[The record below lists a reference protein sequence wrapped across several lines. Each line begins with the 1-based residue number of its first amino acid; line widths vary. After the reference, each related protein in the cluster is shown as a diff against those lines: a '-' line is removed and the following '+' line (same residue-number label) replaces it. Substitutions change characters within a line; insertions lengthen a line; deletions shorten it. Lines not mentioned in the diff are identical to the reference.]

1 MTAVHENPVT
11 TAADSL
17 GTDIAADSLGT
28 DIAADTVQVTPVAGH
43 IGADISGVDLRETLT
58 EAQVATISA
67 ALYEYKVLFFRDQHI
82 GHAEQIAFSRRFG
95 AVTPSHPYDDDAP
108 TEFPEILAV
117 DSRLYEK
124 RFGVKKFSYT
134 NQWHTDVSPL
144 INPPAASILR
154 AEIAPERGGD
164 TRWTN
169 LVAAYENLP
178 DALRR
183 FVDGLRAEHRFGGSR
198 PVWDADSDYAKKVA
212 TAPLVTEHP
221 VVRVHP
227 VTGERALFVNPGFT
241 TRIVGLR
248 PDQSDAI
255 LKLLFDE
262 IAQPAY
268 TVRFR
273 WERGSI
279 AFWDNRATAHLA
291 PSDLDHL
298 DVTRVL
304 YRTTLEGEIP
314 VGIDGQPSTP
324 ISGAAF
330 KGA

>member
-1 MTAVHENPVT
+1 MTTIETPR
-11 TAADSL
+11 TATAL
-17 GTDIAADSLGT
+17 EI
-28 DIAADTVQVTPVAGH
+28 TPVAGH
-43 IGADISGVDLRETLT
+43 IGAEVTGVDLRTELT
-58 EAQVATISA
+58 DDQVAELTA
-67 ALYEYKVLFFRDQHI
+67 ALHRHKVLFIRDQQI

-108 TEFPEILAV
+108 TEHPEILAV

-124 RFGVKKFSYT
+124 RFGRKKFSYT

-164 TRWTN
+164 TQWTN
-169 LVAAYENLP
+169 LAAAYAGLP
-178 DALRR
+178 ESLRT
-183 FVDGLRAEHRFGGSR
+183 FLDGLRAEHRFGGR
-198 PVWDADSDYAKKVA
+198 IPPWEADSDYARKIA
-212 TAPLVTEHP
+212 AAPLVTEHP

-227 VTGERALFVNPGFT
+227 VTGERVLFVNPGFT
-241 TRIVGLR
+241 TRIIGLT
-248 PDQSDAI
+248 PPQSDS
-255 LKLLFDE
+255 LLQLLFDE
-262 IAQPAY
+262 ISHPAY

-273 WERGSI
+273 WEKGSI

-304 YRTTLEGEIP
+304 YRTTLEGEVP
-314 VGIDGQPSTP
+314 VGVDGTASRSVAGEKFT
-324 ISGAAF
+324 GA
-330 KGA
+330 